1 MKCSMQSQVF
11 NVEQNILFLILF
23 WLSYKYRKV
32 SIVKSIQY
40 NIYSTYYV
48 QSIMLDV
55 DYKYYLY

>member
-55 DYKYYLY
+55 DYEYYLY